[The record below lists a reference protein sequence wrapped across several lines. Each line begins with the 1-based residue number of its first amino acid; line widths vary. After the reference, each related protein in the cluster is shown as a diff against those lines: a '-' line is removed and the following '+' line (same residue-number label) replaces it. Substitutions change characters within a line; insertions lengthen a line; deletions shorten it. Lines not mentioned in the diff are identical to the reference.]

1 MGGRGGHPM
10 PGGVLTGQDAG
21 PGRGADRARVGI
33 GKPHPPFGEALDVG
47 RFVEG
52 RLAVEGGVRPAQ
64 VVGQY
69 ED

>member
-1 MGGRGGHPM
+1 M

-21 PGRGADRARVGI
+21 PGRGADWARVGVRK
-33 GKPHPPFGEALDVG
+33 GHAPFGKALDIG
-47 RFVEG
+47 RLVQG